1 MGGDDIGLMLGLL
14 GLGVWLLIIVFVV
27 FIVRSIRS
35 SRR

>member
-35 SRR
+35 